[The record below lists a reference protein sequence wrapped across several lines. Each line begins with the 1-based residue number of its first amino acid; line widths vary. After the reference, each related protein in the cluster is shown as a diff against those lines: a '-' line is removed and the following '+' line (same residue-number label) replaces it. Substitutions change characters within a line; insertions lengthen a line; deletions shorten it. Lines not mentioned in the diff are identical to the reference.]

1 MMNNS
6 SISTSGFT
14 MDKLPHGWW
23 REFFGG
29 LFVCTT
35 VVAVFINACVLLMM
49 YKNKSIRTPSNI
61 ILASLAFIDF
71 FTGAIA
77 APLYA
82 AQLLNADVIALKSL
96 EELRR
101 YWNCA

>member
-1 MMNNS
+1 MNNS

-35 VVAVFINACVLLMM
+35 VVAVFINACVILMM
-49 YKNKSIRTPSNI
+49 YKNKSIRTPSNV
-61 ILASLAFIDF
+61 ILASLAFVDLL
-71 FTGAIA
+71 TGASV

-82 AQLLNADVIALKSL
+82 AQLLNSDIITLKSV
-96 EELRR
+96 EEVRR
-101 YWNCA
+101 